1 MTDTNIQLTPEQDQQ
16 LREARKMSIDS
27 TNVLNE
33 SSQDIREGKIDIF
46 DQIARYSGGTA
57 SVMFT
62 FLGVLIGLKNGQE
75 YINGSF
81 IFAMMLFVVCIA
93 ISLFLRQA
101 TRLYGYYQTNQLRLD
116 SLRDMRIIEK
126 DVLCNHSSE
135 TNTRKDISNVHAEL
149 EKATNRIAAK
159 IARNQKKARLWSAI
173 FKHGPWLLYIAFV
186 GAYAF
191 LFCFVVR
198 ISNYL

>member
-1 MTDTNIQLTPEQDQQ
+1 MADTNIQLTPEQNQQ
-16 LREARKMSIDS
+16 LQEAQKRATDS
-27 TNVLNE
+27 TNMLNE
-33 SSQDIREGKIDIF
+33 SSQDIREGRIDIF

-81 IFAMMLFVVCIA
+81 IFAMMLFVVCIV

-101 TRLYGYYQTNQLRLD
+101 TRLYGYYQANQLRLD

-126 DVLCNHSSE
+126 DVLQDHNPE
-135 TNTRKDISNVHAEL
+135 ANTRKDTSNVHTEL
-149 EKATNRIAAK
+149 EKAANRIDAEK
-159 IARNQKKARLWSAI
+159 ARNQKKSRLWSLI
-173 FKHGPWLLYIAFV
+173 FKHGPWLLYIAFA
-186 GAYAF
+186 GAYVL
-191 LFCFVVR
+191 LFFFVVNVS
-198 ISNYL
+198 SNL

>member
-1 MTDTNIQLTPEQDQQ
+1 MASIRLTSEQDQQ
-16 LREARKMSIDS
+16 LQEARKRAIDS

-81 IFAMMLFVVCIA
+81 IFAMMLFVVCIV
-93 ISLFLRQA
+93 ISLFLRQV

-116 SLRDMRIIEK
+116 SLHDMRIIEK
-126 DVLCNHSSE
+126 DILYDHSPE
-135 TNTRKDISNVHAEL
+135 ADTGKDTLNVHTEL
-149 EKATNRIAAK
+149 EKETNRIAAE
-159 IARNQKKARLWSAI
+159 IPRNQKKARLWSVI
-173 FKHGPWLLYIAFV
+173 FKHGPWLLYIAFA
-186 GAYAF
+186 GAYVL
-191 LFCFVVR
+191 LFFFVVNVS
-198 ISNYL
+198 SNL

>member
-1 MTDTNIQLTPEQDQQ
+1 MTSIQLTPEQDQQ
-16 LREARKMSIDS
+16 LQEARKRAIDS
-27 TNVLNE
+27 TNMLNE
-33 SSQDIREGKIDIF
+33 SSQDIREGRIDIF

-62 FLGVLIGLKNGQE
+62 FLGVLIGLKNGQAH
-75 YINGSF
+75 IDCSF
-81 IFAMMLFVVCIA
+81 IAAMMLFVVCIA

-116 SLRDMRIIEK
+116 SLHDMRIIEK
-126 DVLCNHSSE
+126 DVLYDHSSE
-135 TNTRKDISNVHAEL
+135 ANTRKDTSNVHAEL
-149 EKATNRIAAK
+149 EKETNRIDAEIAK
-159 IARNQKKARLWSAI
+159 KQKKARLWSTI
-173 FKHGPWLLYIAFV
+173 FKYGPWLLYIAFA

>member
-1 MTDTNIQLTPEQDQQ
+1 MIKIQLNQKQDQQ
-16 LREARKMSIDS
+16 LKEAQKQAIDN
-27 TNVLNE
+27 TNMLNE
-33 SSQDIREGKIDIF
+33 SSQNIREGRIDIF
-46 DQIARYSGGTA
+46 DQIAKYSGGTA

-62 FLGVLIGLKNGQE
+62 FLGVLIGLKNDQE

-116 SLRDMRIIEK
+116 SLRDMRILEK
-126 DVLCNHSSE
+126 DALRGHNPE
-135 TNTRKDISNVHAEL
+135 ANTRKDTSNVHTEL
-149 EKATNRIAAK
+149 EKAANRIDAEK
-159 IARNQKKARLWSAI
+159 ARNQKKSRLWSLI
-173 FKHGPWLLYIAFV
+173 FKHGPWLLYIAFA
-186 GAYAF
+186 GAYVF

-198 ISNYL
+198 ISNHL

>member
-1 MTDTNIQLTPEQDQQ
+1 MDEIQLNQKQDQQ
-16 LREARKMSIDS
+16 LKKAQKQTIDN
-27 TNVLNE
+27 TNMLNE
-33 SSQDIREGKIDIF
+33 SSQDIREGRIDIF

-62 FLGVLIGLKNGQE
+62 FLGVLIGLKNGKVH
-75 YINGSF
+75 IDCSF
-81 IFAMMLFVVCIA
+81 IAAMMLFVVCIV

-135 TNTRKDISNVHAEL
+135 ANTRKDISNVHAEL
-149 EKATNRIAAK
+149 EKVTNRIAAE

-173 FKHGPWLLYIAFV
+173 FKHGPWLLYIVFA

-191 LFCFVVR
+191 LFCFVVGV
-198 ISNYL
+198 SNNL

>member
-1 MTDTNIQLTPEQDQQ
+1 MNSIQPTPEQDQQ
-16 LREARKMSIDS
+16 LREARKRAIDS
-27 TNVLNE
+27 TNVLNQ
-33 SSQDIREGKIDIF
+33 SSQDIREGRIDIF

-62 FLGVLIGLKNGQE
+62 FLGVLIGLKNGKVH
-75 YINGSF
+75 IDCSF
-81 IFAMMLFVVCIA
+81 IAAMMLFVVCIV

-116 SLRDMRIIEK
+116 SLHNRYTLEK
-126 DVLCNHSSE
+126 DILQDYSLGA
-135 TNTRKDISNVHAEL
+135 NTRKDTSDVHAEL
-149 EKATNRIAAK
+149 EKATNRIDTEK
-159 IARNQKKARLWSAI
+159 ARNQKKVRLWSTI
-173 FKHGPWLLYIAFV
+173 FKHGPWLLYIKFA

-198 ISNYL
+198 VSNNL

>member
-1 MTDTNIQLTPEQDQQ
+1 MIKIQLNQKQDQQ
-16 LREARKMSIDS
+16 LKEAQKQADDN
-27 TNVLNE
+27 TNMLNE

-62 FLGVLIGLKNGQE
+62 FLGVLIGLKNGQAH
-75 YINGSF
+75 IDCSF
-81 IFAMMLFVVCIA
+81 IAAMMLFVVCIA

-116 SLRDMRIIEK
+116 SLRDMRTLEK
-126 DVLCNHSSE
+126 DALRGHNPE
-135 TNTRKDISNVHAEL
+135 ANTRKDISNVHAEL
-149 EKATNRIAAK
+149 EKATNRIAAE

-173 FKHGPWLLYIAFV
+173 FKHGPWLLYIVFA

-198 ISNYL
+198 ISNNL

>member
-1 MTDTNIQLTPEQDQQ
+1 MDEIQLNQKQDQQ
-16 LREARKMSIDS
+16 LKKAQKQTIDN
-27 TNVLNE
+27 TNMLNE
-33 SSQDIREGKIDIF
+33 SSQDIREGRIDIF

-75 YINGSF
+75 YINDSF
-81 IFAMMLFVVCIA
+81 IAAMMLFVVCIA
-93 ISLFLRQA
+93 VSLFLRQA

-116 SLRDMRIIEK
+116 SLRDMRTLEK
-126 DVLCNHSSE
+126 DVLYDHGSE
-135 TNTRKDISNVHAEL
+135 ANTRKDISNVHAEL
-149 EKATNRIAAK
+149 EKVTNRIAAE

-173 FKHGPWLLYIAFV
+173 FKHGPWLLYIVFA

-191 LFCFVVR
+191 LFCFVVGV
-198 ISNYL
+198 SNNL

>member
-1 MTDTNIQLTPEQDQQ
+1 MASIRLTPEQDQQ
-16 LREARKMSIDS
+16 LQEARKRAADS

-33 SSQDIREGKIDIF
+33 SSQDIREGRIDIF

-62 FLGVLIGLKNGQE
+62 FLGVLIGLKNGKVH
-75 YINGSF
+75 IDCSF
-81 IFAMMLFVVCIA
+81 IAAMMLFVVCIV

-116 SLRDMRIIEK
+116 SLRDMRILEK
-126 DVLCNHSSE
+126 DVFQDHSPE
-135 TNTRKDISNVHAEL
+135 ANTRKDTSNVHTEL
-149 EKATNRIAAK
+149 EKATDRIDAEK
-159 IARNQKKARLWSAI
+159 ARNQKKARLWSAV
-173 FKHGPWLLYIAFV
+173 FKHGPWLLYIVFA

-198 ISNYL
+198 ISNNL

>member
-1 MTDTNIQLTPEQDQQ
+1 MTSIQLTPEQDQQ
-16 LREARKMSIDS
+16 LQEARKRAIDS
-27 TNVLNE
+27 TNMLNK
-33 SSQDIREGKIDIF
+33 SSQDIREGRIDIF

-81 IFAMMLFVVCIA
+81 IFAMMLFVVCIV
-93 ISLFLRQA
+93 ISLFLRQV

-116 SLRDMRIIEK
+116 SLQDMRIIEK
-126 DVLCNHSSE
+126 DILYDHSPE
-135 TNTRKDISNVHAEL
+135 ANTGKDTLNVHTEL
-149 EKATNRIAAK
+149 EKETNRIAAE
-159 IARNQKKARLWSAI
+159 IARNQKKARLWSVI
-173 FKHGPWLLYIAFV
+173 FKHGPWLLYIAFA

-198 ISNYL
+198 ISNIL

>member
-1 MTDTNIQLTPEQDQQ
+1 MASIRLTPEQDQQ
-16 LREARKMSIDS
+16 LQEARKRAADS

-33 SSQDIREGKIDIF
+33 SSQDIREGRIDIF

-62 FLGVLIGLKNGQE
+62 FLGVLIGLKNGKVH
-75 YINGSF
+75 IDCSF
-81 IFAMMLFVVCIA
+81 IAAMMLFVVCIV

-116 SLRDMRIIEK
+116 SLRDMRTLEK
-126 DVLCNHSSE
+126 DVLQDHNPE
-135 TNTRKDISNVHAEL
+135 ANTRKDTSNVHAEL
-149 EKATNRIAAK
+149 EKATNRIAAE

-198 ISNYL
+198 VSNNL

>member
-1 MTDTNIQLTPEQDQQ
+1 MTSIQLTPEQDQQ
-16 LREARKMSIDS
+16 LQEARKRAIDS
-27 TNVLNE
+27 TNN
-33 SSQDIREGKIDIF
+33 IREGRIDIF

-62 FLGVLIGLKNGQE
+62 FLGVLIGLKNGQAH
-75 YINGSF
+75 IDCSF

-101 TRLYGYYQTNQLRLD
+101 TRLYGYYQANQLRLD

-135 TNTRKDISNVHAEL
+135 ANTRKDISNVHAEL
-149 EKATNRIAAK
+149 EKATNRIAAE
-159 IARNQKKARLWSAI
+159 IASNQKKARLWSAI

-198 ISNYL
+198 VSNNL

>member
-1 MTDTNIQLTPEQDQQ
+1 MNRIQLTPEQDQQ
-16 LREARKMSIDS
+16 LREAQKRDADS

-33 SSQDIREGKIDIF
+33 SSQDIREGRIDIF

-62 FLGVLIGLKNGQE
+62 FLGVLIGLKNGKVH
-75 YINGSF
+75 IDCSF
-81 IFAMMLFVVCIA
+81 IAAMMLFVVCIV

-116 SLRDMRIIEK
+116 SLRDMRTLEK
-126 DVLCNHSSE
+126 DVLYDHSPEAS
-135 TNTRKDISNVHAEL
+135 TGKDTSNVHAEL
-149 EKATNRIAAK
+149 EKETNRIAAE
-159 IARNQKKARLWSAI
+159 IVRNQKKVRLWSVI
-173 FKHGPWLLYIAFV
+173 FKHGPWLLYITFA

-198 ISNYL
+198 VSNNL

>member
-1 MTDTNIQLTPEQDQQ
+1 MIKIQLNQKQDQQ
-16 LREARKMSIDS
+16 LKEAQKQADDNRNMLDK
-27 TNVLNE
+27 

-62 FLGVLIGLKNGQE
+62 FLGVLIGLKNGKVH
-75 YINGSF
+75 IDCSF
-81 IFAMMLFVVCIA
+81 IAAMMLFVVCIA

-116 SLRDMRIIEK
+116 SLHNRYTLEK
-126 DVLCNHSSE
+126 DTLQDYSPGA
-135 TNTRKDISNVHAEL
+135 NTRKDTSNVHAEL
-149 EKATNRIAAK
+149 EKATNSIDAEK
-159 IARNQKKARLWSAI
+159 ARNQKKARLWSTI
-173 FKHGPWLLYIAFV
+173 FKYGPWLLYMIFA

-198 ISNYL
+198 VSSNL

>member
-1 MTDTNIQLTPEQDQQ
+1 MASIRLTSEQDQQ
-16 LREARKMSIDS
+16 LQEARKRAIDS
-27 TNVLNE
+27 TNVLDE

-62 FLGVLIGLKNGQE
+62 FLGVLIGLKNDQE

-101 TRLYGYYQTNQLRLD
+101 TRLYGYYQANQLRLD
-116 SLRDMRIIEK
+116 SLHDMCITEK
-126 DVLCNHSSE
+126 DVLYDHGSE
-135 TNTRKDISNVHAEL
+135 ANTRKDTSSVHAEL
-149 EKATNRIAAK
+149 EKATNRIDAEK
-159 IARNQKKARLWSAI
+159 ARNQKKVRLWSTI

-198 ISNYL
+198 VSNNL

>member
-1 MTDTNIQLTPEQDQQ
+1 MASIRLTSEQDQQ
-16 LREARKMSIDS
+16 LQEARKRAIDS

>member
-1 MTDTNIQLTPEQDQQ
+1 MASIRLTPEQDQQ
-16 LREARKMSIDS
+16 LQEARKRAADS

-33 SSQDIREGKIDIF
+33 SSQDIREGRIDIF

-62 FLGVLIGLKNGQE
+62 FLGVLIGLKNGQAH
-75 YINGSF
+75 IDGSF
-81 IFAMMLFVVCIA
+81 IAAMMLFVVCIV

-101 TRLYGYYQTNQLRLD
+101 TRLYGFYQTNQSRLD
-116 SLRDMRIIEK
+116 SLRDMRTFEK
-126 DVLCNHSSE
+126 DVLYDHGSE
-135 TNTRKDISNVHAEL
+135 ANTRKDISNVHAEL
-149 EKATNRIAAK
+149 EKATNRIAAE

-173 FKHGPWLLYIAFV
+173 FKHGPWLLYIVFA

-198 ISNYL
+198 VSNNL

>member
-1 MTDTNIQLTPEQDQQ
+1 MIKIQLNQKQDQQ
-16 LREARKMSIDS
+16 LKEAQKQADDN
-27 TNVLNE
+27 TNMLNE

-62 FLGVLIGLKNGQE
+62 FLGVLIGLKNGKVH
-75 YINGSF
+75 IDCSF
-81 IFAMMLFVVCIA
+81 IAAMMLFVVCIA

-116 SLRDMRIIEK
+116 SLHDMRIIEK
-126 DVLCNHSSE
+126 DILYDHSPE
-135 TNTRKDISNVHAEL
+135 ADTGKDTLNVHTEL
-149 EKATNRIAAK
+149 EKETNRIAAE
-159 IARNQKKARLWSAI
+159 IPRNQKKARLWSVI
-173 FKHGPWLLYIAFV
+173 FKHGPWLLYIAFA

-198 ISNYL
+198 ISNIL

>member
-1 MTDTNIQLTPEQDQQ
+1 MASIRLTSEQDQQ
-16 LREARKMSIDS
+16 LQEARKRAIDS

-101 TRLYGYYQTNQLRLD
+101 TRLYGFIKL
-116 SLRDMRIIEK
+116 
-126 DVLCNHSSE
+126 
-135 TNTRKDISNVHAEL
+135 IS
-149 EKATNRIAAK
+149 
-159 IARNQKKARLWSAI
+159 
-173 FKHGPWLLYIAFV
+173 
-186 GAYAF
+186 
-191 LFCFVVR
+191 
-198 ISNYL
+198 

>member
-1 MTDTNIQLTPEQDQQ
+1 MDEIQLNQKQDQQ
-16 LREARKMSIDS
+16 LKEAQKQAID
-27 TNVLNE
+27 NRNMLDK

-101 TRLYGYYQTNQLRLD
+101 TRLYGYYQANQLRLD
-116 SLRDMRIIEK
+116 SLRDMRMIEK
-126 DVLCNHSSE
+126 DVLYDHSLE
-135 TNTRKDISNVHAEL
+135 TDTGKDTSNVHTEL
-149 EKATNRIAAK
+149 EKATNRIAAE

-198 ISNYL
+198 VSNNL